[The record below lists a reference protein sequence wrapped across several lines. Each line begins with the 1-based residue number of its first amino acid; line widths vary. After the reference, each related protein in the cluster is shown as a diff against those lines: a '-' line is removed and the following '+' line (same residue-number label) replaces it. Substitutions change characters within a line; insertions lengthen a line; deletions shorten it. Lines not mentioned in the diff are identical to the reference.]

1 LKNDFEKLQV
11 KLLKYA
17 HRGDLEGT
25 AKTLLKLGEIYQKNK
40 MENQALESYENARK
54 LYNKCK
60 NPRGDAQ
67 TILNIGKIYEK
78 KGEHGKAQRMYK
90 KAAEKFK
97 KFNDTKNQATSL
109 YHHARLLEKKGKFED
124 ALKSYKEYHRLG
136 TIMDDKTMLLASYAS
151 IKRIE
156 EYLASTSPVNH
167 WLLLSAYIIGL
178 FFAEISTSYLNVP
191 TGLGIHA
198 IILFILFLHSS
209 LAPNEKLKRLLNS
222 MMILPLLRIIG
233 LSMPIVKIPQLYWF
247 IIIAIPLFA
256 ASYTL
261 MKIQGLGIKDVGLT
275 LKRPISQFL
284 IALTGIPLGYIE
296 FKILHPNALI
306 PEASLQYLLLGSMVL
321 IGTGFAEEIFFRGLL
336 QRNSE
341 DLLGAFPGLL
351 YTAILFS
358 IFHIGWKSVHDL
370 IFVFLVAIFYGYSY
384 HKTRSIIGVTLSH
397 GLSNSILFLFMP
409 FL

>member
-1 LKNDFEKLQV
+1 
-11 KLLKYA
+11 
-17 HRGDLEGT
+17 
-25 AKTLLKLGEIYQKNK
+25 
-40 MENQALESYENARK
+40 
-54 LYNKCK
+54 
-60 NPRGDAQ
+60 
-67 TILNIGKIYEK
+67 
-78 KGEHGKAQRMYK
+78 
-90 KAAEKFK
+90 
-97 KFNDTKNQATSL
+97 
-109 YHHARLLEKKGKFED
+109 
-124 ALKSYKEYHRLG
+124 
-136 TIMDDKTMLLASYAS
+136 MLLASYAS

-156 EYLASTSPVNH
+156 EHLASTSPVRYQ
-167 WLLLSAYIIGL
+167 WLLLPAYIIGL

-209 LAPNEKLKRLLNS
+209 LATNEKVKRLLNS

-296 FKILHPNALI
+296 FKILHPHALI
-306 PEASLQYLLLGSMVL
+306 PQPSLQYLLLGFIVML
-321 IGTGFAEEIFFRGLL
+321 IGTGLAEEILFRGIL

-351 YTAILFS
+351 YTSLLFT

-409 FL
+409 FLQ